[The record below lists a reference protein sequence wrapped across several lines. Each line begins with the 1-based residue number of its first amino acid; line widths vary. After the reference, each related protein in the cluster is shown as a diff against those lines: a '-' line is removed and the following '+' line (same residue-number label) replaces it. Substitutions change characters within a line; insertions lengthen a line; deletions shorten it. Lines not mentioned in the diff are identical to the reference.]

1 MKLNE
6 WTADFLKNNKGVIE
20 KEDYYTLFKNYN
32 DWYEF
37 DSPVNFDIT
46 ASNCMETDITNILA
60 KSLGIDYILS
70 KMTRIPSYFFTYFAI
85 PTPEI
90 CIPPNINYIE
100 MNAFLQC
107 DVPKVSYYKET
118 KLDPLT
124 FSDYDGEVVRLD
136 G

>member
-6 WTADFLKNNKGVIE
+6 WTANFLKENKELIE
-20 KEDYYTLFKNYN
+20 KEDYYRLFKNFN
-32 DWYEF
+32 DWYTT
-37 DSPVNFDIT
+37 DAPVNFDIT
-46 ASNCMETDITNILA
+46 VSNCMETDITNILA

-100 MNAFLQC
+100 ENAFMQC

-118 KLDPLT
+118 KLDPLA
-124 FSDYDGEVVRLD
+124 FNDYDGEVVRLD